1 MLFISA
7 TNTNAGKT
15 TCARLL
21 AKYCNACGVKTILLK
36 PIETG
41 VNDAINHSS
50 DAHLFLQ
57 DNRLLDRSLT
67 LKDISFY
74 RYAKASAPLIAQQEE
89 DPNAP
94 IDTNHL
100 IQRLHH
106 FTKTYDLVIVE
117 GAGGLCVP
125 ITLEENMLDLALKLK
140 AKMLLI
146 SHDNLGLINDCLLN
160 DFLLKSHQLDY
171 QIAINLKGNN
181 TAFHSISLPYIELFN
196 TRSNNPIVIFQQS
209 LKELMSFAL
218 K

>member
-21 AKYCNACGVKTILLK
+21 SKYCNACGVRTILLK

-41 VNDAINHSS
+41 VNDATNHSS

-74 RYAKASAPLIAQQEE
+74 RYHKASAPLIAQQEE

-94 IDTNHL
+94 IDINHL
-100 IQRLHH
+100 IQRLQN

-160 DFLLKSHQLDY
+160 DFY
-171 QIAINLKGNN
+171 
-181 TAFHSISLPYIELFN
+181 
-196 TRSNNPIVIFQQS
+196 
-209 LKELMSFAL
+209 
-218 K
+218 

>member
-21 AKYCNACGVKTILLK
+21 ARYCNTCGVKTILLK

-57 DNRLLDRSLT
+57 DNRLLDSSLT
-67 LKDISFY
+67 LNDISFY
-74 RYAKASAPLIAQQEE
+74 RYGKASAPLIAQQEE
-89 DPNAP
+89 DPNTP
-94 IDTNHL
+94 IDTHHL
-100 IQRLHH
+100 IQRIQK

-125 ITLEENMLDLALKLK
+125 VTLEENMLDLALKLK
-140 AKMLLI
+140 AKTLLI

-160 DFLLKSHQLDY
+160 DFLLKSHKMDY
-171 QIAINLKGNN
+171 QIAINLRENS
-181 TAFHSISLPYIELFN
+181 TAFNSISLPYIELFN
-196 TRSNNPIVIFQQS
+196 ERSNNPIVIFQKS
-209 LKELMSFAL
+209 LKNLMDFTL